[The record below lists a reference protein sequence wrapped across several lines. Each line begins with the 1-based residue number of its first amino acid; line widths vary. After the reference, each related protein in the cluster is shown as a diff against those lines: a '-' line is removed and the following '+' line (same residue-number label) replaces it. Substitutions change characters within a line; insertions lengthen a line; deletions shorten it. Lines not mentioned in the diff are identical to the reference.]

1 MEFLDKLKVQAMD
14 VATTVAEKTQ
24 ETAKTGQ
31 LQMQLRT
38 LKGEERDALTEFG
51 RSAYDLNAQ
60 NALAE
65 RSGELAGQAAKIA
78 DLRRQIDAKVAEIT
92 ELKGDPDLDDDDDPV
107 ETVAEELPAD
117 DPPAEPGSAG

>member
-14 VATTVAEKTQ
+14 VASTVAERTQ

-38 LKGEERDALTEFG
+38 LKGEEKEALTDFG
-51 RSAYDLNAQ
+51 RSAYTLYNQ
-60 NALAE
+60 NGLAE
-65 RSGELAGQAAKIA
+65 RSGELAGAAAKIA
-78 DLRRQIDAKVAEIT
+78 DLRRQVDEKVAEIA
-92 ELKGDPDLDDDDDPV
+92 ELKGESDEDAEADDGPV

-117 DPPAEPGSAG
+117 DSTE

>member
-14 VATTVAEKTQ
+14 VASTVAERTQ

-38 LKGEERDALTEFG
+38 LKGEEKEALTDFG
-51 RSAYDLNAQ
+51 RSAYTLYNQ
-60 NALAE
+60 NGLAE
-65 RSGELAGQAAKIA
+65 RSGELAGAAAKIA
-78 DLRRQIDAKVAEIT
+78 DLRRQVDEKVAEIA
-92 ELKGDPDLDDDDDPV
+92 ELKGDSDEDAEADDGPV

-117 DPPAEPGSAG
+117 DSTE

>member
-14 VATTVAEKTQ
+14 VASTVAERTQ

-38 LKGEERDALTEFG
+38 LKGEEKEALTDFG
-51 RSAYDLNAQ
+51 RSAYTLYNQ
-60 NALAE
+60 NGLAE
-65 RSGELAGQAAKIA
+65 RSGELAGAAAKIA
-78 DLRRQIDAKVAEIT
+78 DLRRQVDEKVAEIA
-92 ELKGDPDLDDDDDPV
+92 ELKGEGDEDAEADDGPV

-117 DPPAEPGSAG
+117 DSTE

>member
-14 VATTVAEKTQ
+14 VASTVAERTQ

-38 LKGEERDALTEFG
+38 LKGEEKEALTDFG
-51 RSAYDLNAQ
+51 RSAYTLYNQ
-60 NALAE
+60 NGLAE
-65 RSGELAGQAAKIA
+65 RSGELAGAAAKIA
-78 DLRRQIDAKVAEIT
+78 DLRRQVDEKVAEIA
-92 ELKGDPDLDDDDDPV
+92 ELKGEGDEDADADDGPV

-117 DPPAEPGSAG
+117 DSTE

>member
-14 VATTVAEKTQ
+14 VASTVAERTQ

-38 LKGEERDALTEFG
+38 LKGEEKEALTDFG
-51 RSAYDLNAQ
+51 RSAYTLYNQ
-60 NALAE
+60 NGLAE
-65 RSGELAGQAAKIA
+65 RSGELAGAAAKIA
-78 DLRRQIDAKVAEIT
+78 DLRRQVDEKVAEIA
-92 ELKGDPDLDDDDDPV
+92 ELKGESDEDAEADDGPV

-117 DPPAEPGSAG
+117 DSTD

>member
-14 VATTVAEKTQ
+14 VATTVAERTQ

-38 LKGEERDALTEFG
+38 LKGEEKDALTEFG
-51 RSAYDLNAQ
+51 RSAYTLYSQ
-60 NALAE
+60 NGLAE
-65 RSGELAGQAAKIA
+65 RSGELAGAAAKLA
-78 DLRRQIDAKVAEIT
+78 ELRRQVDEKVAEIA
-92 ELKGDPDLDDDDDPV
+92 ELKGDTDEDADSDDAPV

-117 DPPAEPGSAG
+117 DSSQ

>member
-1 MEFLDKLKVQAMD
+1 MEFLDKLKVQAID

-38 LKGEERDALTEFG
+38 LKGEEKDALTEFG
-51 RSAYDLNAQ
+51 RTTYGLYAQ

-65 RSGELAGQAAKIA
+65 RSGELAGAAAKIE
-78 DLRRQIDAKVAEIT
+78 DLRRQIDEKVAEIT
-92 ELKGDPDLDDDDDPV
+92 ELKGDADVDEDDDEDEPV
-107 ETVAEELPAD
+107 ETVAEELPAE
-117 DPPAEPGSAG
+117 DPAP